1 MGILITLPISKCC
14 STELSSRLGL
24 ICALQMCDYLISL
37 ESVYEPYRS
46 ATRHFKHGDAIK
58 IGRGII
64 HTQDCHIYIY
74 IVLLVKYTSRLH
86 LLSSHP
92 LRSMD
97 SLCQDKYYC
106 QERYLLTVEQ

>member
-1 MGILITLPISKCC
+1 
-14 STELSSRLGL
+14 
-24 ICALQMCDYLISL
+24 MCDYLISL

-74 IVLLVKYTSRLH
+74 SFASQIYQSSPSTLQPPFEVHGFSVSGQVLLSRKVLV
-86 LLSSHP
+86 
-92 LRSMD
+92 D
-97 SLCQDKYYC
+97 C
-106 QERYLLTVEQ
+106 